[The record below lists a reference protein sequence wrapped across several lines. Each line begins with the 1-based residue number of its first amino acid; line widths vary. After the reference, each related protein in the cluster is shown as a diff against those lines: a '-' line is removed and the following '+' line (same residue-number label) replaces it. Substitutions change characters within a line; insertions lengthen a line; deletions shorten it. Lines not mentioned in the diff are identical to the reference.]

1 MKTYQR
7 ILVAIDIYS
16 EYDQVLERALCVV
29 KNPSYLSIVFVT
41 LPTTYFQPYIIAVG
55 GDYVA
60 DIHKQAKKR
69 LEEIGQTNNIPL
81 KQLYLPIGNA
91 AEEIH
96 TLANEIDA
104 DLIVI
109 GTHGS
114 HIGLRRLLRRC
125 QGPGPRSA
133 GDPGRT
139 AHHLGAVPRRRTP
152 WGPRRSLRGRAWP
165 ACGIGMF

>member
-1 MKTYQR
+1 MKKYKR

-16 EYDQVLERALCVV
+16 EYAQILKRALCVAQ
-29 KNPSYLSIVFVT
+29 KTSQLSVVFVT
-41 LPTTYFQPYIIAVG
+41 LPSTYFQPYISDVG

-69 LEEIGQTNNIPL
+69 LGEIAKKYDIPN

-96 TLANEIDA
+96 SLAVENKA

-109 GTHGS
+109 GTHGRS
-114 HIGLRRLLRRC
+114 GLKLLLGSTANSVLHGAQQDVLAVRLV
-125 QGPGPRSA
+125 Q
-133 GDPGRT
+133 T
-139 AHHLGAVPRRRTP
+139 ASQKSR
-152 WGPRRSLRGRAWP
+152 
-165 ACGIGMF
+165 IKK

>member
-1 MKTYQR
+1 VLIKGIKSNHTSPIWRRNMKTYQR

-109 GTHGS
+109 GTHGRS
-114 HIGLRRLLRRC
+114 GLKLLL
-125 QGPGPRSA
+125 GS
-133 GDPGRT
+133 T
-139 AHHLGAVPRRRTP
+139 ANSVLHGAKQDVLAVR
-152 WGPRRSLRGRAWP
+152 
-165 ACGIGMF
+165 IM